1 MAPALL
7 ESADPP
13 FSGRALTSFL
23 HVRDSALPPP
33 PGLLSSAS
41 FGGSVFLDV
50 RREKGNAHHGSDRSH
65 VGAHVSLSI
74 KEIIRAPW
82 KFFP

>member
-13 FSGRALTSFL
+13 FSGRVLTSFL

-50 RREKGNAHHGSDRSH
+50 RVIQDLVIGLPRPPSEATRG
-65 VGAHVSLSI
+65 
-74 KEIIRAPW
+74 
-82 KFFP
+82 

>member
-50 RREKGNAHHGSDRSH
+50 RVIQDLVIGLPLPPSEATRGYFLPISW
-65 VGAHVSLSI
+65 L
-74 KEIIRAPW
+74 
-82 KFFP
+82 